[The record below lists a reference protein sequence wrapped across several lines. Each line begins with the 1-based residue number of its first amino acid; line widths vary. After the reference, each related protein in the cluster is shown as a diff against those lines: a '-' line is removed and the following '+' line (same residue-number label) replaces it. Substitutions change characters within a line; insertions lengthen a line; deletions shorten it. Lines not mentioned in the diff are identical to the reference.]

1 MNRTTTWIARF
12 ERLANLRDESLDQ
25 LLDRL
30 EIDREVVRL
39 SCESSNGPDWM
50 LLRKFADNF
59 EITLDDLIDGRIDE
73 EWVREPKLNESFRAE
88 EGSRLRTSLPVVQ
101 WIESNYGSFPTTSL
115 LRSLRIPRDTFRNPN
130 QPVKLRLLCSLLQ
143 AAKARGVPD
152 ASLFEMGVAAINI
165 EENRPIRDLLA
176 QSRTPLELYECF
188 LGDLMPRF
196 ESNYDYQLA
205 HRSADSVTMAITPR
219 SERIAENGQNI
230 TFDRSLST
238 YRWGVA
244 AGLIQAI
251 GRPATRLV
259 PIVRATLSNPTEW
272 IRLEWNDQAAI
283 PLSRSR
289 SRFPSVSV

>member
-1 MNRTTTWIARF
+1 MSRATTWLKRF

-30 EIDREVVRL
+30 ELDRQVIHG
-39 SCESSNGPDWM
+39 SCESANGPDWL
-50 LLRKFADNF
+50 LLRKVADFF
-59 EITLDDLIDGRIDE
+59 EITLDDLVDDRIDE
-73 EWVREPKLNESFRAE
+73 EWVRAPKLNECFQAE

-143 AAKARGVPD
+143 AAKARGVAD
-152 ASLFEMGVAAINI
+152 ASLFEMGVAAMNI
-165 EENRPIRDLLA
+165 EENRPIRELLS

-205 HRSADSVTMAITPR
+205 HRTSDSVTMAITPR
-219 SERIAENGQNI
+219 QERIAENGQDI

-251 GRPATRLV
+251 GRPAARMV
-259 PIVRATLSNPTEW
+259 PIVRSTLSSPTEW

-283 PLSRSR
+283 PLSRRRSR
-289 SRFPSVSV
+289 SPSVSV